1 MIGVEIPSKNGKYYP
16 LPIKSEQKT
25 AKKYFDD
32 FKHNCFS
39 IGRAGSYRYEVDIDD
54 CIYQA
59 LEIKKI
65 IENDNWNGPV
75 VGEEFKI
82 KL

>member
-1 MIGVEIPSKNGKYYP
+1 MEIPSLNGRYYP
-16 LPIKSEQKT
+16 LPIKSEQKI
-25 AKKYFDD
+25 AKKYFKK
-32 FKHNCFS
+32 FSKNCFS

-65 IENDNWNGPV
+65 LENDRWDGPI